1 MDKKKKQTA
10 ARAAASQE
18 KLHTAR
24 DALERWRFAKMAR
37 GDPSPFSSPGVV
49 LKCRE
54 LESGAPGEP
63 GFQILGMMGA
73 RNDAGA
79 VAQSL
84 LRHPRPAGD
93 SIFVMLAPVPVKS
106 HFLVMQELEP
116 LCVRVAD
123 SAA

>member
-1 MDKKKKQTA
+1 MDKKKKA
-10 ARAAASQE
+10 ARDT
-18 KLHTAR
+18 L
-24 DALERWRFAKMAR
+24 DRWGFAKLLR

-54 LESGAPGEP
+54 LESATPGEQR
-63 GFQILGMMGA
+63 FQILGMLGA
-73 RNDAGA
+73 KNDAGA

-84 LRHPRPAGD
+84 LKHPRPAGD
-93 SIFVMLAPVPVKS
+93 SIFVMLAPVPAKS
-106 HFLVMQELEP
+106 HFLVMKELEP